1 MTFDPFEN
9 QGGAAAWDP
18 DAAAASKKAADKLFA
33 SAEEV
38 DSAPLEGA
46 DTSDTS
52 PLGGPASDEPAP
64 GTEGDEDLRRDEN
77 GEGTDEA

>member
-38 DSAPLEGA
+38 DSAPLEG
-46 DTSDTS
+46 SDV
-52 PLGGPASDEPAP
+52 PAVGGLAPQGPGP

-77 GEGTDEA
+77 GEGVDEA